1 MNKEIL
7 SISQINKTR
16 IDKEIKERKIFLLLL
31 TLQNQLKIDN
41 NSSSSNKN
49 LIKIKLNSQYKR
61 TKDALCK
68 A

>member
-7 SISQINKTR
+7 SISKINKTR
-16 IDKEIKERKIFLLLL
+16 IDKVIKERKIFLLLL

-41 NSSSSNKN
+41 NSSSSKKN